1 MDAAGEYV
9 LFHMQMEG
17 KERKKKKEERRKN
30 CIQQKF
36 KDFLAVKMFKH
47 L

>member
-17 KERKKKKEERRKN
+17 KERKKKKKKEGKTVYNRNSKT
-30 CIQQKF
+30 F
-36 KDFLAVKMFKH
+36 
-47 L
+47 